1 MYADNESVPSNE
13 VVVVVVGIENSFA
26 LQNNVSVT
34 NYPNPF
40 NSETTISYSIPLND
54 IVSIEIY
61 NNQGKK
67 IKTLVNEYQ
76 ASGNHSVVWNGK
88 DDKGKAVS
96 NGIYYYNIKAGKFFS
111 SKKMVLTK

>member
-40 NSETTISYSIPLND
+40 NSETTISYSIPVNNN
-54 IVSIEIY
+54 VSIEIY
-61 NNQGKK
+61 DIQGKK

-76 ASGNHSVVWNGK
+76 ASGNHFVVWYGK
-88 DDKGKAVS
+88 DEREQSVN
-96 NGIYYYNIKAGKFFS
+96 NGLYFCRITTGKFFS
-111 SKKMVLTK
+111 VKEMILIK